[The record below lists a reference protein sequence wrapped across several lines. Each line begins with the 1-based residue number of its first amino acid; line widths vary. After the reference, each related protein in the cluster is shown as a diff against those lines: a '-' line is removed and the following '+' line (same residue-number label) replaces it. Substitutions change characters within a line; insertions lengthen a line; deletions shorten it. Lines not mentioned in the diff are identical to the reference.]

1 MTNKL
6 KEFHD
11 EVVEHMKNGDGVKLD
26 ELNDKLDALADKY
39 VARTTPVAFSIPVSA
54 WHKNNSETSE
64 FVYYADINVSGLTVN
79 DYAEVNFTRGSQS
92 LATEANICA
101 SGETMT
107 GKIRIYAENIPT
119 ATISGE
125 YLVTKGA
132 V

>member
-1 MTNKL
+1 MANKL

-11 EVVEHMKNGDGVKLD
+11 EVVEHMKNCGGGSD
-26 ELNDKLDALADKY
+26 NTAY
-39 VARTTPVAFSIPVSA
+39 VPRTTSTAFSIATSA
-54 WHKNNSETSE
+54 WQKDNAETSE
-64 FVYYADINVSGLTVN
+64 FVYYADITVN
-79 DYAEVNFTRGSQS
+79 DLTDKDYAEVNFNRASQS
-92 LATEANICA
+92 VATEANICA

>member
-1 MTNKL
+1 MANKL

-11 EVVEHMKNGDGVKLD
+11 EVVEHMANCGGGSD
-26 ELNDKLDALADKY
+26 NPAY
-39 VARTTPVAFSIPVSA
+39 VPRTTSTAFSIATSA
-54 WHKNNSETSE
+54 WQKDNAETSE
-64 FVYYADINVSGLTVN
+64 FVYYADITVSDLTAN
-79 DYAEVNFTRGSQS
+79 DYAEVNFNRASQS
-92 LATEANICA
+92 VATEANICA

>member
-1 MTNKL
+1 MANKL

-11 EVVEHMKNGDGVKLD
+11 EVVEHMKNCGGGSD
-26 ELNDKLDALADKY
+26 NTAY
-39 VARTTPVAFSIPVSA
+39 VPRTTSTAFSIATSA
-54 WHKNNSETSE
+54 WKKDNAETSE
-64 FVYYADINVSGLTVN
+64 FVYYADITVGGLTAN
-79 DYAEVNFTRGSQS
+79 DYAEVNFNRTSQS
-92 LATEANICA
+92 VATEANICA